1 MAILI
6 KDIIQIQEG
15 DVELRRFKRRLL
27 ELDDGEYSVFICNKA
42 KNKSLSQLKYLF
54 GVVLRT
60 IANELEGDRATVN
73 DLYRFFERK
82 YAPMKTVSLNGEDL
96 VVQDLKNCSSKEMGD
111 VIEQIIRFADSELGI
126 TIGSREQLKD
136 PEAQEAYVDA
146 YNNQWEG
153 YDLKI

>member
-6 KDIIQIQEG
+6 KDILQIQDG

-27 ELDDGEYSVFICNKA
+27 ELDDGEYAVFICNKA

-96 VVQDLKNCSSKEMGD
+96 VVQDLKNCSSKEMGG

-126 TIGSREQLKD
+126 TIGSREQLKE

>member
-6 KDIIQIQEG
+6 KDILQIQEG

-27 ELDDGEYSVFICNKA
+27 ELDDGEYSIFICNKS

-126 TIGSREQLKD
+126 AIGSREQLKD

>member
-6 KDIIQIQEG
+6 KDILQIQEG

-27 ELDDGEYSVFICNKA
+27 ELDDGKYSIFICNKS

>member
-6 KDIIQIQEG
+6 KDILQIQEG

-27 ELDDGEYSVFICNKA
+27 ELDDGEYSIFICNKS

-82 YAPMKTVSLNGEDL
+82 YAPMKTVSINGEDL

>member
-6 KDIIQIQEG
+6 KDILQIQEG

-27 ELDDGEYSVFICNKA
+27 ELDDGEYSIFICNKS

-82 YAPMKTVSLNGEDL
+82 YAAMKTVCLNGEDL

>member
-6 KDIIQIQEG
+6 KDILQIQEG

-27 ELDDGEYSVFICNKA
+27 ELDDGEYSIFICNKS

-126 TIGSREQLKD
+126 TIGSREQLK
-136 PEAQEAYVDA
+136 ELEVQEAYVDA

>member
-6 KDIIQIQEG
+6 KDILQIQDG

-27 ELDDGEYSVFICNKA
+27 ELDDGEYSIFICNKS

-82 YAPMKTVSLNGEDL
+82 YAPMKTVSINGEDL

-126 TIGSREQLKD
+126 TIGSREQLKE

>member
-6 KDIIQIQEG
+6 KDILLIQEG

-27 ELDDGEYSVFICNKA
+27 ELDDGEYSIFICNKS

-126 TIGSREQLKD
+126 TIGSREQLKE
-136 PEAQEAYVDA
+136 PVAQGAYVGA
-146 YNNQWEG
+146 YNDQ
-153 YDLKI
+153 

>member
-6 KDIIQIQEG
+6 KDILQIQEG

-27 ELDDGEYSVFICNKA
+27 ELDDGEYSIFICNKS

-60 IANELEGDRATVN
+60 IVNELEGDRATVN

>member
-6 KDIIQIQEG
+6 KDILQIQDG

>member
-6 KDIIQIQEG
+6 KDILQIQDG

-60 IANELEGDRATVN
+60 IANELEGDRSTVN

>member
-27 ELDDGEYSVFICNKA
+27 ELDDGEYSIFICNKS

-126 TIGSREQLKD
+126 TIGSREQLKE

>member
-6 KDIIQIQEG
+6 KDILKIQEG

-27 ELDDGEYSVFICNKA
+27 ELDDGEYSIFICNKS

>member
-6 KDIIQIQEG
+6 KDILQIQDG

-27 ELDDGEYSVFICNKA
+27 ELDDGEYSVFICNKT

-82 YAPMKTVSLNGEDL
+82 YAPIKTVSLNGEDL

>member
-6 KDIIQIQEG
+6 KDILQIQEG

-27 ELDDGEYSVFICNKA
+27 ELDDGEYFIFICNKS

-126 TIGSREQLKD
+126 TIGSREQLKE

>member
-1 MAILI
+1 MI
-6 KDIIQIQEG
+6 KDILQIQEG

-27 ELDDGEYSVFICNKA
+27 ELDDGEYSIFICNKSN
-42 KNKSLSQLKYLF
+42 NKSLSQLKYLF

>member
-6 KDIIQIQEG
+6 KDILQIQDG

-126 TIGSREQLKD
+126 TIGSREQLKE

>member
-6 KDIIQIQEG
+6 KDILQIQEG
-15 DVELRRFKRRLL
+15 DAELRRFKRRLL
-27 ELDDGEYSVFICNKA
+27 ELDDGEYSIFICNKS

-126 TIGSREQLKD
+126 TIGSREQLKE

>member
-6 KDIIQIQEG
+6 KDIIQVENG
-15 DVELRRFKRRLL
+15 DVEVRRIKRRISDL
-27 ELDDGEYSVFICNKA
+27 EDGEYSIFICNKQ
-42 KNKSLSQLKYLF
+42 KNKSLSKLKYLF

-111 VIEQIIRFADSELGI
+111 VIEKIIQFADKELDI

>member
-6 KDIIQIQEG
+6 KDILQIQEG

-27 ELDDGEYSVFICNKA
+27 ELDDGEYSIFICNKS

-126 TIGSREQLKD
+126 TIGSREKLKD

>member
-6 KDIIQIQEG
+6 KDIIQVENG
-15 DVELRRFKRRLL
+15 DVEVRRIKRRISDL
-27 ELDDGEYSVFICNKA
+27 EDGEYSIFICNKQ

>member
-6 KDIIQIQEG
+6 KDILQIQEG

>member
-1 MAILI
+1 
-6 KDIIQIQEG
+6 
-15 DVELRRFKRRLL
+15 
-27 ELDDGEYSVFICNKA
+27 
-42 KNKSLSQLKYLF
+42 
-54 GVVLRT
+54 
-60 IANELEGDRATVN
+60 
-73 DLYRFFERK
+73 
-82 YAPMKTVSLNGEDL
+82 MKTVSLNGEDL

-111 VIEQIIRFADSELGI
+111 VIEKIIQFADKELDI

>member
-6 KDIIQIQEG
+6 KDILQIQEG

-27 ELDDGEYSVFICNKA
+27 ELDDGEYSIFICNKS

>member
-6 KDIIQIQEG
+6 KDILQIQEG

-126 TIGSREQLKD
+126 TIGSREQLKE

>member
-6 KDIIQIQEG
+6 KDILQIQEG

-42 KNKSLSQLKYLF
+42 KNKSLSHLNYLF

-126 TIGSREQLKD
+126 TIGSREQLKE

>member
-6 KDIIQIQEG
+6 KDILQIQEG

-27 ELDDGEYSVFICNKA
+27 ELDDGEYSIFICNKS

-126 TIGSREQLKD
+126 TIGSREQLKE

>member
-6 KDIIQIQEG
+6 KDILQIQEG

-27 ELDDGEYSVFICNKA
+27 ELDDGEYSIFICNKS

-111 VIEQIIRFADSELGI
+111 AIEQIIRFADSELGI